1 MWREICPQGGRPRSP
16 YIGLRPWATSRFPSI
31 LVGYNRESLS
41 ELVYLVL
48 YSKLS
53 SCPRAHMSG
62 RAGPTDRSAGLLV
75 GRACLPGQLRP
86 WSVGTKGYPCLSS
99 PRLTCRRSSRD
110 EVMSKRSKGMTP
122 LRSRRVHGDPKK
134 KNPSNACTKSNIKL
148 LECRSRRSKWRRDAN
163 LEEPPTWPG
172 SSNTKELLQLK
183 P

>member
-1 MWREICPQGGRPRSP
+1 VVVHRWNSELGENGNGHEGLDWFRPLESKPYVQFGIGIMWREICPQGGRPRSP

-75 GRACLPGQLRP
+75 GRACLSGTAKTL
-86 WSVGTKGYPCLSS
+86 VGGDQGVP
-99 PRLTCRRSSRD
+99 
-110 EVMSKRSKGMTP
+110 MS
-122 LRSRRVHGDPKK
+122 
-134 KNPSNACTKSNIKL
+134 
-148 LECRSRRSKWRRDAN
+148 
-163 LEEPPTWPG
+163 
-172 SSNTKELLQLK
+172 LK
-183 P
+183 PSIDV